1 MEKSYWIR
9 RKHAVMA
16 MARRASAAEARLIHY
31 DLAGRHS
38 IKAAQSLPFLLV
50 RKGPATEGE
59 RVALRLPSPGEPPP
73 ARPDRPADEGEG
85 R

>member
-9 RKHAVMA
+9 RKHAAMA
-16 MARRASAAEARLIHY
+16 MARRASTAEARLIHY
-31 DLAGRHS
+31 DLAGRYS
-38 IKAAQSLPFLLV
+38 IKAAHCLPFLLV

-59 RVALRLPSPGEPPP
+59 RVALRLPFAGEPPP
-73 ARPDRPADEGEG
+73 RRDRPAPGEGEG